1 MDESVFQISK
11 KLEMIGFN
19 GTYEAFKMLRP
30 RAFRADLWRLLIL
43 WDQGGVYIDN
53 KLVFSK

>member
-1 MDESVFQISK
+1 
-11 KLEMIGFN
+11 MIGFN

-43 WDQGGVYIDN
+43 WEQGGVYTDN
-53 KLVFSK
+53 KLVFSDKLEWIDWE